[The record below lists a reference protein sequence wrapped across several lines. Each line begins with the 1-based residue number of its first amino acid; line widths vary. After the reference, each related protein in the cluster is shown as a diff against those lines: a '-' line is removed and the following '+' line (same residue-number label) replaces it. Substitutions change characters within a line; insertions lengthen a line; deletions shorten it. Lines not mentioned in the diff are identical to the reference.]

1 MILLG
6 TLKLISFFV
15 AVMMFFITMTPLYL
29 VYKLNPYQMRPV
41 LAKGLQLYCK
51 LGLVIF
57 NVKIINQRE
66 LDNLKESSPAFY
78 VSNHLSYLDVV
89 IYGSLKP
96 FCFVTSQEMREV
108 PFLGQLCEVA
118 ACAFVERR
126 SKKNLSSEVR
136 DLTETMKN
144 KGNIFVFPEGTSTN
158 GEEVIRFRR
167 PLFRSAIDAGVKVRP
182 FTLNYLRFDDKVI
195 NKGNRDIVCWYDD
208 MTFLDHLIK
217 LLRVRSIKVEII
229 PHSSISTKNTDI
241 TELSERAQYLVSK
254 DYRSFSDR
262 KLVSDVSRLSE
273 SVLT

>member
-1 MILLG
+1 MIIIG
-6 TLKLISFFV
+6 SLKLIGFFMTV
-15 AVMMFFITMTPLYL
+15 ILFFITMTPLYL
-29 VYKLNPYQMRPV
+29 IYKLNPYRMRPV
-41 LAKGLQLYCK
+41 LARGLQIYCK
-51 LGLVIF
+51 LGLIIF
-57 NVKIINQRE
+57 NVKIINKLE
-66 LDNLKESSPAFY
+66 LDNLQDSGPSFY

-89 IYGSLKP
+89 IYGSIKP

-126 SKKNLSSEVR
+126 SKKNLSREVS
-136 DLTETMKN
+136 DLTETLKN
-144 KGNIFVFPEGTSTN
+144 NGNIFVFPEGTSTN

-182 FTLNYLRFDDKVI
+182 FTLNYLRFGDRVI
-195 NKGNRDIVCWYDD
+195 NEGNRDLVCWYDD

-229 PHSSISTKNTDI
+229 PHAALSTQKAEI
-241 TELSERAQYLVSK
+241 TELSERAHYIVSK

-262 KLVSDVSRLSE
+262 KLVSNVSRLSE